1 MTDRPLQLVI
11 VDDEAPARERMRT
24 LLGDL
29 AREMD
34 TVVAGEAGN
43 GREALLRIEETQP
56 DVVLLDV
63 QMPGMNGIEVAR
75 HAAMLKPRPPYIIFA
90 TAHDDFAVNAFE
102 VHAIDY
108 LLKPV
113 RATRLFDAL
122 VRARQRIDE
131 RESIARREPQH
142 DRDTLVRA
150 AAVAGLSRRHISVPE
165 RGRLVL
171 VPVMDVIYFKAEMK
185 YTTIRTRE
193 REYLVEEP
201 LSALETEF
209 GDLFLRIHRN
219 ALVSRDAIAG
229 YERSR
234 EDDALD
240 GNGDGGWH
248 LRLRGV
254 PETLP
259 VSRRQWPVVRAIV
272 RA

>member
-1 MTDRPLQLVI
+1 MSPRPLQVVI
-11 VDDEAPARERMRT
+11 VDDEAPARERMRV
-24 LLGDL
+24 LLDDL
-29 AREMD
+29 SREID
-34 TVVAGEAGN
+34 TCVAGEASN
-43 GREALLRIEETQP
+43 GREALLRIEESQP

-63 QMPGMNGIEVAR
+63 QMPGMSGIEVAR
-75 HAAMLKPRPPYIIFA
+75 HMSMLKPTPPHIIFA

-102 VHAIDY
+102 VQAIDY

-122 VRARQRIDE
+122 MRARTRILD
-131 RESIARREPQH
+131 REASRHAEPARDPHEA
-142 DRDTLVRA
+142 TRA

-171 VPVMDVIYFKAEMK
+171 VPIVDVIYFKAEMK
-185 YTTIRTRE
+185 YTTIRTRD

-201 LSALETEF
+201 LSSLETEF
-209 GDLFLRIHRN
+209 SDLFLRIHRN

-229 YERSR
+229 YERGR
-234 EDDALD
+234 EDEGDAS
-240 GNGDGGWH
+240 GDGGWH

-259 VSRRQWPVVRAIV
+259 VSRRQWPAVRAIV

>member
-1 MTDRPLQLVI
+1 
-11 VDDEAPARERMRT
+11 
-24 LLGDL
+24 
-29 AREMD
+29 
-34 TVVAGEAGN
+34 
-43 GREALLRIEETQP
+43 LLRIEEAQP

-75 HAAMLKPRPPYIIFA
+75 HAAMLKPVPPHIIFA
-90 TAHDDFAVNAFE
+90 TAHDDFAINAFE

-122 VRARQRIDE
+122 LRARQRILD
-131 RESIARREPQH
+131 REAARHGEPGG
-142 DRDTLVRA
+142 DRQSLVRA
-150 AAVAGLSRRHISVPE
+150 AAVAGLNRRHISVPE

-171 VPVMDVIYFKAEMK
+171 VPIVDVIYFKAEMK
-185 YTTIRTRE
+185 YTTIRTRD

-201 LSALETEF
+201 LSALEAEF

-219 ALVSRDAIAG
+219 ALVSREAIAG
-229 YERSR
+229 YERGR
-234 EDDALD
+234 DEDGSDSS
-240 GNGDGGWH
+240 GDGGWH

-254 PETLP
+254 SETLP
-259 VSRRQWPVVRAIV
+259 VSRRQWPAVRAIV